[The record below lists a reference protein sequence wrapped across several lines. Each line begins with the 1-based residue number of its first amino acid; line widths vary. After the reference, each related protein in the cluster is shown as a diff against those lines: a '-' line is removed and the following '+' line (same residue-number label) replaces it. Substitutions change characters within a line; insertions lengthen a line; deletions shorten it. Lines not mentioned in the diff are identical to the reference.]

1 MLGHGEWL
9 LAGTFTLAAEVEVLL
24 RVPGPSWRQA
34 ITAATGLSLV
44 IVRWRSGPFLAMA
57 ASCRG
62 GGERVRGEQISPRP
76 LTAWRQHVSSTGP
89 SVGAWKICWLR
100 SPSLSGIQVAT
111 GWRLP

>member
-44 IVRWRSGPFLAMA
+44 IVRWRSRPLLAMA
-57 ASCRG
+57 GLVAAAAGARRRDG
-62 GGERVRGEQISPRP
+62 GPRRDGPRYSPPAPP
-76 LTAWRQHVSSTGP
+76 LFLFLSPTRCAHTPR
-89 SVGAWKICWLR
+89 LR
-100 SPSLSGIQVAT
+100 D
-111 GWRLP
+111 